1 MNVLAVL
8 LVIYIALGSIEAK
21 GYKYDSSVVYD
32 FLSYQD
38 FANEM
43 MIYDEST
50 DSTVPKYAIAL
61 GVYSRYCKHIV
72 DSPAFRGLERFA
84 GSAVKIATVPA
95 EGGFIYQMDECA
107 ELFYYSKGQAM
118 PYGRTTNFDYLALK
132 IFVQRM
138 RSAKFNITNH
148 FDYPVEVFS
157 ADEDAGTVSQ
167 GVLQVNETNEF
178 STLYGTL
185 FMACTVRIESRG
197 ISRQEIVTDGVL
209 DFFLQEEAEH
219 VLHPRNRLHMCQSI
233 NEDDPSAFAGRSLA
247 PPTATNTVME
257 NGGGGEDCASL
268 DERWKVFF
276 IEIAYRMRAIQNFL
290 QPQIVRPVTETG
302 FELRRMPAET
312 FAWLK
317 EFFYESGAGVR
328 NITNGVN
335 TVSRKKADLL
345 TEEDRKGVGIL
356 TEESMAGTCLNQLDV
371 PTEIKNLPMDL
382 KKKLVSEVSDVF
394 LEWYGGQLIGTSIYG
409 VRRYF
414 SGSILRMHVD
424 TITTHVV
431 SAIINI
437 GQQVD
442 EEWPLVIHI
451 HNGQE
456 HSLVMEPGDLLL
468 YESAKLPH
476 GRPSV
481 LKGDYYDNL
490 FIHFMPVIGWE
501 GMYTWF

>member
-1 MNVLAVL
+1 MKCVLVVL
-8 LVIYIALGSIEAK
+8 LVVYIALGSIEAK

-185 FMACTVRIESRG
+185 FMACTVR
-197 ISRQEIVTDGVL
+197 
-209 DFFLQEEAEH
+209 
-219 VLHPRNRLHMCQSI
+219 
-233 NEDDPSAFAGRSLA
+233 
-247 PPTATNTVME
+247 
-257 NGGGGEDCASL
+257 
-268 DERWKVFF
+268 
-276 IEIAYRMRAIQNFL
+276 
-290 QPQIVRPVTETG
+290 
-302 FELRRMPAET
+302 
-312 FAWLK
+312 
-317 EFFYESGAGVR
+317 
-328 NITNGVN
+328 
-335 TVSRKKADLL
+335 
-345 TEEDRKGVGIL
+345 
-356 TEESMAGTCLNQLDV
+356 
-371 PTEIKNLPMDL
+371 
-382 KKKLVSEVSDVF
+382 
-394 LEWYGGQLIGTSIYG
+394 LE
-409 VRRYF
+409 
-414 SGSILRMHVD
+414 
-424 TITTHVV
+424 
-431 SAIINI
+431 
-437 GQQVD
+437 
-442 EEWPLVIHI
+442 
-451 HNGQE
+451 
-456 HSLVMEPGDLLL
+456 
-468 YESAKLPH
+468 
-476 GRPSV
+476 
-481 LKGDYYDNL
+481 
-490 FIHFMPVIGWE
+490 
-501 GMYTWF
+501 